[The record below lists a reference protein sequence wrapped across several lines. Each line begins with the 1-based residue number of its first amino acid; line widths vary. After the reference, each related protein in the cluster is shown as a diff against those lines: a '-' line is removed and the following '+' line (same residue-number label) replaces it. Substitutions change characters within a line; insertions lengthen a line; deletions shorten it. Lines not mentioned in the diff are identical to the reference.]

1 MTEAES
7 PDTRERGFPAS
18 KRRFLIDSFP
28 APISLLFPILLFW
41 LLFRPA
47 PSEGAG
53 TFTAFEKT
61 FSRGEGE
68 PILVESEFT
77 VIDPEASYLLKISS
91 NGLKDAPNEKVGASE
106 ILLNGVQ
113 ILGASRFSQRETSFK
128 KPVTLKEKNTLQ
140 VKLKGKPGGEMTLRI
155 EGTDRITPQLSV
167 IAPKPRL
174 LINDPRPTFI
184 LKYEDATAG
193 VDRKSLRAVLNG
205 KDIASLFELGETE
218 GTYTPDRLPDD
229 AYTFVASIADFA
241 ENRAE
246 AGVTFH
252 LDATPPETRLLPSD
266 PPGGAGWYPAS
277 RLEASDLDGGSGLTE
292 LRYRIDS
299 HPEVVIRPDADLLFS
314 ERRTLSAPL
323 QADGKFNLFYYAVDR
338 AGNQE
343 AVQQRTLQIDGS
355 PPQIKAHLS
364 PPPNEF
370 GWHRTDV
377 TVGFE
382 AADPLSG
389 LASTTPPIRIT
400 AEGEN
405 QAAQGTAVDRAGNET
420 KIAASIWIDK
430 TPPTLSLDSVPEGA
444 ALAVKAVP
452 LTFSFSDSLSQVRP
466 DRLTVVLNRVDLSA
480 VFRPQE
486 GQATKTFAM
495 ADRKYLLTAS
505 IEDRAG
511 NKTELTRQ
519 FTIDTIPPELTV
531 AAAEGDRPIKA
542 TAARLAGKVI
552 DATTSVRSLRVNEI
566 EIPLLTGGEFTVPFP
581 LLNEGVN
588 PLKIEAADEAG
599 NVAIKEINLVR
610 DTVGPEF
617 SEMVP
622 APGLF
627 SRQPT
632 ITLSGRVRDLATGVV
647 SLQINGAAIPLAP
660 EKGGRFS
667 VEVPL
672 PTEGENPIEIT
683 AVDET
688 GHQTVYPRFSVVRD
702 TAPPVIEVIQPL
714 PGSSVPTTPATV
726 TGQIVDA
733 GQITTFSLNG
743 RPVPLQENRFS
754 TEIPLQDSENT
765 LRFSA
770 TDAAGNKVEAE
781 RTILLDPTA
790 PELKITSPRPGQ
802 RIASKTVDLVGRVV
816 DPTSSISWVMING
829 TRIVPSE
836 TGDFATPFP
845 LNMEGENRFDFIATD
860 RAGNHASASLTV
872 IRDTVPPDLQLVQP
886 AEGRYTDEPTL
897 PLTGTASDRG
907 GSAVSVTVDHVS
919 VPLKEGR
926 FKTVVALKEGENAL
940 QVTAT
945 DAAGNAK
952 TLSRKVILD
961 TRPPKITIDAP
972 PPGAP
977 ISTSVIIL
985 SGTVT
990 DAAPLRSVALNGNP
1004 VPVKGGA
1011 FKFPVVLSPGANTLV
1026 LSATDTAGNTGTV
1039 RWEITLSEP

>member
-18 KRRFLIDSFP
+18 KRRFRIAFFP
-28 APISLLFPILLFW
+28 APISLLFPLLLFW
-41 LLFRPA
+41 LLFPPA

-61 FSRGEGE
+61 FSREAGE

-106 ILLNGVQ
+106 ILLNGVP
-113 ILGASRFSQRETSFK
+113 ILGASRFRQKETSFK

-140 VKLKGKPGGEMTLRI
+140 VKLKGKPGGEITLRI
-155 EGTDRITPQLSV
+155 EGTDRVAPQLSV

-184 LKYEDATAG
+184 LKYEDTTAG
-193 VDRKSLRAVLNG
+193 VDRKSFRAVLNG

-229 AYTFVASIADFA
+229 AYTFVASIADFS

-246 AGVTFH
+246 AKVTFQ

-266 PPGGAGWYPAS
+266 PPGGASWYPAS
-277 RLEASDLDGGSGLTE
+277 RLEASDPEGGAGLTE

-314 ERRTLSAPL
+314 ERRTLSVPL
-323 QADGKFNLFYYAVDR
+323 QAEGTFNLFYYAVDR

-370 GWHRTDV
+370 GWNRTDV
-377 TVGFE
+377 TVRFD

-389 LASTTPPIRIT
+389 LASTTLPMRIT
-400 AEGEN
+400 TEGEN
-405 QAAQGTAVDRAGNET
+405 QTAQGVAVDRAGNET
-420 KIAASIWIDK
+420 KIAASVWIDK
-430 TPPTLSLDSVPEGA
+430 TPPTLSLDSVPEGG

-495 ADRKYLLTAS
+495 ADRKYLLTAT

-511 NKTELTRQ
+511 NKTELTRR
-519 FTIDTIPPELTV
+519 FTIDTTPPELTV
-531 AAAEGDRPIKA
+531 AADEGDRPIKA
-542 TAARLAGKVI
+542 TAARLTGKVI

-566 EIPLLTGGEFTVPFP
+566 EIPLLTGGGFTVPFP

-588 PLKIEAADEAG
+588 SLKVEAADEAG
-599 NVAIKEINLVR
+599 NVATKEIGLIR

-622 APGLF
+622 APGSF

-632 ITLSGRVRDLATGVV
+632 VTLSGRVRDLATEVV
-647 SLQINGAAIPLAP
+647 SLRINGAAIPLAP
-660 EKGGRFS
+660 EQGGRFS

-683 AVDET
+683 AVDEA
-688 GHQTVYPRFSVVRD
+688 GHQTAYPRFSVVRD

-714 PGSSVPTTPATV
+714 PGSSVPTTPAMV
-726 TGQIVDA
+726 AGQIVDA
-733 GQITTFSLNG
+733 GPITTFSLNG
-743 RPVPLQENRFS
+743 RPIPLQENRFS
-754 TEIPLQDSENT
+754 TEIPLQDGENT

-770 TDAAGNKVEAE
+770 TDSAGNKVEAQ

-790 PELKITSPRPGQ
+790 PELKITSPRPDQ
-802 RIASKTVDLVGRVV
+802 RIAAKTVDLVGRVV

-845 LNMEGENRFDFIATD
+845 LNREGENRFDFIATD
-860 RAGNHASASLTV
+860 QAGNHASASLTV
-872 IRDTVPPDLQLVQP
+872 IRDTVPPDLRLVQP
-886 AEGRYTDEPTL
+886 VEGRYTDEPTL
-897 PLTGTASDRG
+897 PLTGSASDRG
-907 GSAVSVTVDHVS
+907 GSAVSVTVDHLS

-945 DAAGNAK
+945 DAAGNVK
-952 TLSRKVILD
+952 TLSRSVILD

-972 PPGAP
+972 PAGAP

-1039 RWEITLSEP
+1039 RRVVTLSAP

>member
-18 KRRFLIDSFP
+18 KRRFLIASFP
-28 APISLLFPILLFW
+28 APISLLFPVLLFW

-61 FSRGEGE
+61 FSREEGE

-113 ILGASRFSQRETSFK
+113 IVGASQFSQRETSFK

-155 EGTDRITPQLSV
+155 EGTDRITPQLSI

-184 LKYEDATAG
+184 LKYEDTTAG

-246 AGVTFH
+246 ARVTFH

-277 RLEASDLDGGSGLTE
+277 RLEASDPDGGSGLTE

-323 QADGKFNLFYYAVDR
+323 PQEGKFDLLYYAIDR
-338 AGNQE
+338 AGNQG
-343 AVQQRTLQIDGS
+343 AVQQRTVQIDGT

-377 TVGFE
+377 TVSFE

-389 LASTTPPIRIT
+389 LASTTPPMRIT
-400 AEGEN
+400 TEGEN

-452 LTFSFSDSLSQVRP
+452 LTFSFSDSLSQVRL

-519 FTIDTIPPELTV
+519 FTIDTTPPELTV

-617 SEMVP
+617 SEMAP
-622 APGLF
+622 APGSF

-632 ITLSGRVRDLATGVV
+632 VTLSGRVRDLATGVV
-647 SLQINGAAIPLAP
+647 SLQINGAAIPLAS
-660 EKGGRFS
+660 EKEGRFS

-683 AVDET
+683 AVDEA
-688 GHQTVYPRFSVVRD
+688 GHRTVYPRFSVVRD

-714 PGSSVPTTPATV
+714 PGSNVPTTPATV

-733 GQITTFSLNG
+733 GPITTFSLNG
-743 RPVPLQENRFS
+743 RPIPLQENRFS
-754 TEIPLQDSENT
+754 TEIPLQDGENT

-770 TDAAGNKVEAE
+770 TDAAGNQVEAQ
-781 RTILLDPTA
+781 RTILLDPTS

-816 DPTSSISWVMING
+816 DPTSSISWVIING

-972 PPGAP
+972 PAGAR

-1004 VPVKGGA
+1004 VPVKEGA

-1026 LSATDTAGNTGTV
+1026 LSATDTAGNTGIV